1 MARPQAFDT
10 QEALHCAMHVFW
22 RKGYE
27 ATSLSDL
34 LQATGLSKSSL
45 YATFGSKHDLM
56 LKAFDKYRTDR
67 QLDMSRM
74 LDVTP
79 ARPGIEAFF
88 RMIVEDVRSPE
99 QGSGCMSINQAV
111 ELAPHDTEIRC
122 RIESDFQAIEQA
134 LAHAIDR
141 GQADGS
147 VTAKCPPAD
156 LAKLMVVAFPG
167 LQVLTR
173 SGIERLRVDEGLALV
188 LALLD

>member
-111 ELAPHDTEIRC
+111 ELAPHDTEIRR

-134 LAHAIDR
+134 LAHAIGR
-141 GQADGS
+141 GHADGS
-147 VTAKCPPAD
+147 VTAQCPPAD
-156 LAKLMVVAFPG
+156 LAKLMVVVFPG

-173 SGIERLRVDEGLALV
+173 SGIERSRVDEGLALI